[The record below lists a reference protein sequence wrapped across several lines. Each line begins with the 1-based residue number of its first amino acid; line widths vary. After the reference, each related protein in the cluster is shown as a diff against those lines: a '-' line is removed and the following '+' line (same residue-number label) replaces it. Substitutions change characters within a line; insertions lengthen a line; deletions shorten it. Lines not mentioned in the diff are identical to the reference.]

1 MVNPCEERRTGA
13 IDGTL
18 LQAHGLGLRRRST
31 NASEL
36 AGSTRYNIYGRQTG
50 EAREPV
56 HVETRVGYTF
66 ETSQASGYRQH
77 GAVGQRLGLSS
88 GVENPRDFLPNSS
101 DGAGSVREPR
111 ASGTTSQ

>member
-1 MVNPCEERRTGA
+1 MTLT
-13 IDGTL
+13 IDNAYISNIISNNDASIDIVDIESRKL
-18 LQAHGLGLRRRST
+18 LF
-31 NASEL
+31 
-36 AGSTRYNIYGRQTG
+36 
-50 EAREPV
+50 
-56 HVETRVGYTF
+56 VG
-66 ETSQASGYRQH
+66 GYRQH